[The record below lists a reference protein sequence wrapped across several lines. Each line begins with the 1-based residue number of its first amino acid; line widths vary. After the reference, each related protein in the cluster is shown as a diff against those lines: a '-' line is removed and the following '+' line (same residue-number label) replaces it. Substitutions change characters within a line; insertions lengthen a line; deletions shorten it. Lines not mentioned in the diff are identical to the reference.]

1 MGNRIPDPVGGQP
14 EEKHCNHL
22 DGTVDTVIVV
32 TQGLATAELKGV
44 ENRVLQSQ
52 VDASKLI
59 ARWTAWSSCS
69 AIFVNPP
76 RFLNFRWF
84 RVLRVRM
91 LLIQQDEVVQLEE
104 GLNETDV
111 NEGSALFFV
120 SNHQDKKRRA

>member
-1 MGNRIPDPVGGQP
+1 MGNRISDPVGGQP
-14 EEKHCNHL
+14 VEKHCNQL
-22 DGTVDTVIVV
+22 DGTVDTEIVV

-59 ARWTAWSSCS
+59 ARCMAWSSCC
-69 AIFVNPP
+69 AIFGNPP
-76 RFLNFRWF
+76 RLLNFRWF
-84 RVLRVRM
+84 RALRVRM
-91 LLIQQDEVVQLEE
+91 LLIQLEE